1 MELGLLQKRWERQAS
16 GPPSQHRAP
25 TCLLPLPS
33 PLLSAHMGF
42 SHALIPVPRV
52 GEGHLGD
59 PPSPQGGWR
68 LSVQSGLVQG
78 IVLGSGVFGSLL
90 GVSAGAGA
98 AGASGPAEKVAHC
111 SPLSCS
117 VATWS
122 QPCAWYWALAAA
134 ITQVPSLAAFA
145 AVSLIFAVSRRL
157 CHCCSAFTEDRQRGE
172 NSVRRGPPALG
183 DQGPPSG
190 LPPLVLANS
199 RLSTDG
205 AEGIHTA
212 SAMVARQQGFPVV
225 GLPASLLVSGAV
237 MMLLGSG
244 PFSYLDDVPFK
255 IGNKFK
261 TPAKVGLPIGFSLPD
276 SSQLVREAQYDFS
289 LEKKTIEWAED
300 IKRIEAAQR
309 EAAHK
314 AEEALAKSKAASEDI
329 TKMGFSEGPC
339 PEVTPIPINPI
350 LASLQHNNILTPT
363 PANSS
368 AVKQKVLSPPH
379 PKADFNPA
387 DFECEED
394 PFDKLEL
401 KTINDK
407 EELKNILEI
416 HVGTT
421 RPIIAQVFDNTFP
434 KVESESVLQDEKVL
448 TSTERATL
456 DFKPLHKPNGF
467 ITLPQLGNCEKM
479 SLSSKVSLSPVT
491 SVSNIKSLSFPKLD
505 SDESDQK
512 SPKLMSTFHSTTC
525 LHNDTF
531 LSSLQTCA
539 QSKTSEL
546 NGHHMVGLSAL
557 NEDSGM
563 ETSTLSS
570 SSRLPSLAAS
580 TVCTEESSQSTAI
593 MVHPDY
599 KETKIL
605 MVLDYLFVH
614 GQLCEK
620 GFDPLLVE
628 AALEMYQC
636 SEEKMTE
643 LLQLMSR
650 FKEMGFELKDINEVL
665 LLHNNDQQKALEDLM
680 ARAGAS

>member
-1 MELGLLQKRWERQAS
+1 
-16 GPPSQHRAP
+16 
-25 TCLLPLPS
+25 
-33 PLLSAHMGF
+33 
-42 SHALIPVPRV
+42 
-52 GEGHLGD
+52 
-59 PPSPQGGWR
+59 
-68 LSVQSGLVQG
+68 
-78 IVLGSGVFGSLL
+78 
-90 GVSAGAGA
+90 
-98 AGASGPAEKVAHC
+98 
-111 SPLSCS
+111 
-117 VATWS
+117 
-122 QPCAWYWALAAA
+122 
-134 ITQVPSLAAFA
+134 
-145 AVSLIFAVSRRL
+145 
-157 CHCCSAFTEDRQRGE
+157 
-172 NSVRRGPPALG
+172 
-183 DQGPPSG
+183 
-190 LPPLVLANS
+190 
-199 RLSTDG
+199 
-205 AEGIHTA
+205 
-212 SAMVARQQGFPVV
+212 
-225 GLPASLLVSGAV
+225 
-237 MMLLGSG
+237 G

-255 IGNKFK
+255 IGDKFK
-261 TPAKVGLPIGFSLPD
+261 IPAKVGLPTGFSLPD

-300 IKRIEAAQR
+300 TRKIEASQR
-309 EAAHK
+309 EAEHK
-314 AEEALAKSKAASEDI
+314 AEEALANSKAASEDI
-329 TKMGFSEGPC
+329 TKMRFSEGPC
-339 PEVTPIPINPI
+339 PQVMPPPINPI
-350 LASLQHNNILTPT
+350 LTSMQHNNILTPT

-421 RPIIAQVFDNTFP
+421 GPIVAQLLDNTLP
-434 KVESESVLQDEKVL
+434 KVESESVLQDAKVL
-448 TSTERATL
+448 TSIERATL

-479 SLSSKVSLSPVT
+479 SLSSKVSLSSIT

-512 SPKLMSTFHSTTC
+512 SSKLMSAFHSPTC
-525 LHNDTF
+525 LHNSTL

-570 SSRLPSLAAS
+570 SSRLPSPTVS
-580 TVCTEESSQSTAI
+580 TVCTEEESPQSTAISPQSTAI
-593 MVHPDY
+593 MVTHQNFPVSKVPNNTSCTKQSGDPAPELQQALSASE
-599 KETKIL
+599 KQCIETVVNMGYTPEDVLKAMKKKGQNIDQ
-605 MVLDYLFVH
+605 VLDYLFVH

-628 AALEMYQC
+628 AALEMHQC
-636 SEEKMTE
+636 SEEK
-643 LLQLMSR
+643 
-650 FKEMGFELKDINEVL
+650 V
-665 LLHNNDQQKALEDLM
+665 
-680 ARAGAS
+680 

>member
-1 MELGLLQKRWERQAS
+1 MKAPLTSLLLVSAWKTLHTQFCPSSFPAASTDPVQLGKPHTRSSLQVAVFMPPTLTLCNWENPVHAA
-16 GPPSQHRAP
+16 PSEQRLSCHWHRPRA
-25 TCLLPLPS
+25 TRKTS
-33 PLLSAHMGF
+33 DTRGF
-42 SHALIPVPRV
+42 SQGAGAGSAEAGTLLLGQTRWAL
-52 GEGHLGD
+52 
-59 PPSPQGGWR
+59 
-68 LSVQSGLVQG
+68 
-78 IVLGSGVFGSLL
+78 LL
-90 GVSAGAGA
+90 GVLQ
-98 AGASGPAEKVAHC
+98 
-111 SPLSCS
+111 SP
-117 VATWS
+117 
-122 QPCAWYWALAAA
+122 WA
-134 ITQVPSLAAFA
+134 
-145 AVSLIFAVSRRL
+145 
-157 CHCCSAFTEDRQRGE
+157 
-172 NSVRRGPPALG
+172 
-183 DQGPPSG
+183 
-190 LPPLVLANS
+190 
-199 RLSTDG
+199 
-205 AEGIHTA
+205 
-212 SAMVARQQGFPVV
+212 
-225 GLPASLLVSGAV
+225 
-237 MMLLGSG
+237 G
-244 PFSYLDDVPFK
+244 PFSYLDDVSFK
-255 IGNKFK
+255 IGDKFK
-261 TPAKVGLPIGFSLPD
+261 IPAKVGLPIGFSLPD

-289 LEKKTIEWAED
+289 LEKKTIEWAEN
-300 IKRIEAAQR
+300 IKKIEAAQR
-309 EAAHK
+309 EAEHK
-314 AEEALAKSKAASEDI
+314 AEEALANSKAASEDI
-329 TKMGFSEGPC
+329 TKMEFSEGPC
-339 PEVTPIPINPI
+339 PEVMPPPINPI
-350 LASLQHNNILTPT
+350 LTSMQHNNILTPT

-379 PKADFNPA
+379 PKADFDPA

-421 RPIIAQVFDNTFP
+421 GPIVAQLLDNTLP

-448 TSTERATL
+448 TSIERATL
-456 DFKPLHKPNGF
+456 DFKPLQKPNGF

-479 SLSSKVSLSPVT
+479 SLSSKVSLSPIT

-512 SPKLMSTFHSTTC
+512 SSTLMSTFHSPTC
-525 LHNDTF
+525 LRNGTL

-563 ETSTLSS
+563 QTSTLSS
-570 SSRLPSLAAS
+570 SSRLPSLAVS
-580 TVCTEESSQSTAI
+580 TVCTEEESPQSTAI

-605 MVLDYLFVH
+605 MVTHQNFPVSQVPNNTSYTKQSGDPTPELQQALSASERQCIETVVNMGYMPEDVLKAMKKKGQNIDQVLDYLFVH

-628 AALEMYQC
+628 AALEMHQC

-643 LLQLMSR
+643 LLQLMSQ
-650 FKEMGFELKDINEVL
+650 FKEMGFELKDIKEVL